1 MWQSHKKPTKLLM
14 EYFHMWLNLF
24 CNPVITKFWI
34 TKSDGCIHLQVFE
47 FRDSILLKSAEHE
60 IILSFSFFR
69 NLPLSI
75 AISMPIVT
83 IIYLLTNIAYYVVL
97 DMSALLTSDAVAVV
111 SYIKWQN
118 QKLLHG
124 SSF

>member
-1 MWQSHKKPTKLLM
+1 M
-14 EYFHMWLNLF
+14 
-24 CNPVITKFWI
+24 
-34 TKSDGCIHLQVFE
+34 QVFE

-111 SYIKWQN
+111 SYIK
-118 QKLLHG
+118 
-124 SSF
+124 